1 LFSTS
6 TYSVLVRLID
16 FTSLAGGKSPPR
28 EAMTNLEAARLGK
41 RKPRFDSPSLHSDGD
56 LRDSVYFR

>member
-16 FTSLAGGKSPPR
+16 FTSLAGGKSPQR
-28 EAMTNLEAARLGK
+28 EAMTNLEAA
-41 RKPRFDSPSLHSDGD
+41 
-56 LRDSVYFR
+56 SVR